1 MTWADSLRTAWAGMW
16 SSKLRALLTMLG
28 VIIGVAA
35 VITLVAIGNGASQ
48 AVASRIETLGTNVLF
63 VTPGPGTPFT
73 TRQVAYIRSNTPV
86 ARVVVP
92 LLNSS
97 GQLSVGTSTLSAPV
111 VGTTPGYQTLGAI
124 HLASGRFLAPADIT
138 LNRDAVVLGAN
149 VSQALFGAGNPV
161 GAHVSLLGQRF
172 TVVGVLQP
180 VGQGPGISQDNSVF
194 IPLPVAQFLLS
205 TQNLSAVLVGATSP
219 TAASQAQDL
228 LTNLYTNRFGS
239 ASSVSVASEDQV
251 LATLSATRATFTN
264 LLAGTALISLVVGGI
279 GIMNIMLVSVTERT
293 REIGVRRAVGAVPE
307 DVVLQFLLEAM
318 VLSLTGGALGV
329 GAGLVLVHLAPL
341 LLKTPAVFT
350 PSAVVLAF
358 VFSTLVGLVF
368 GMYPAVKASHLHPID
383 ALRHSG

>member
-1 MTWADSLRTAWAGMW
+1 MTWLDSLRTAWAGMW

-48 AVASRIETLGTNVLF
+48 TVASRIETLGTNVLF

-73 TRQVAYIRSNTPV
+73 TRQVAYIRDNTPV

-92 LLNSS
+92 MLNSG
-97 GQLSVGTSTLSAPV
+97 GQLSVGTTTLSTTV
-111 VGTTPGYQTLGAI
+111 VGTTPGYQALGAI
-124 HLASGRFLAPADIT
+124 HLAAGRFLAPTDIT
-138 LNRDAVVLGAN
+138 LNRHSAVLGAN

-180 VGQGPGISQDNSVF
+180 VGQGPGTSQDNSVF
-194 IPLPVAQFLLS
+194 IPLPVAQFLLN
-205 TQNLSAVLVGATSP
+205 TQNLSAVLVGASSP

-239 ASSVSVASEDQV
+239 STSVTVASEDQV

-318 VLSLTGGALGV
+318 VMSLTGGALGV
-329 GAGLVLVHLAPL
+329 GVGLVLVHLAPL
-341 LLKTPAVFT
+341 ILKTPAVFT
-350 PSAVVLAF
+350 PSSVVLAF

-368 GMYPAVKASHLHPID
+368 GMYPAIKASHLHPID

>member
-73 TRQVAYIRSNTPV
+73 TRQVAYIRDNTPV

-92 LLNSS
+92 LLNSG
-97 GQLSVGTSTLSAPV
+97 GQLSVGTSTLSALV
-111 VGTTPGYQTLGAI
+111 VGTTPGYQALGAI
-124 HLASGRFLAPADIT
+124 HLAAGRFLAPADLA

-149 VSQALFGAGNPV
+149 VSQALFGGGNPV

-180 VGQGPGISQDNSVF
+180 VGQGPGTSQDNSVF

-205 TQNLSAVLVGATSP
+205 TQKLSAVLVGASSP
-219 TAASQAQDL
+219 LAASQAQDL

-239 ASSVSVASEDQV
+239 ASSVTVASEDQV

-329 GAGLVLVHLAPL
+329 GAGLVMVRLAPL
-341 LLKTPAVFT
+341 FLKTPAVFT

-368 GMYPAVKASHLHPID
+368 GLYPAVKASRLHPID

>member
-73 TRQVAYIRSNTPV
+73 TRQVAYIRDNTPV

-92 LLNSS
+92 LLNSG
-97 GQLSVGTSTLSAPV
+97 GQLSVGTSTLAAPV
-111 VGTTPGYQTLGAI
+111 VGTTPGYQALGAI
-124 HLASGRFLAPADIT
+124 HLAAGRFLVPADIT
-138 LNRDAVVLGAN
+138 FNRDAVVLGAN

-180 VGQGPGISQDNSVF
+180 VGQGPGTSQDNSVF

-205 TQNLSAVLVGATSP
+205 TQNLSAVLVGASSP

-239 ASSVSVASEDQV
+239 ASSVTVASEDQV

-329 GAGLVLVHLAPL
+329 GAGLVMVHLAPL
-341 LLKTPAVFT
+341 FLKTPAVFT

-368 GMYPAVKASHLHPID
+368 GLYPAVKASHLHPID

>member
-1 MTWADSLRTAWAGMW
+1 MTWVDSLRTAWAGMW

-73 TRQVAYIRSNTPV
+73 TRQVAFIRDNTPV

-92 LLNSS
+92 LLNSG
-97 GQLSVGTSTLSAPV
+97 GQLSVGTNTLSAPV
-111 VGTTPGYQTLGAI
+111 VGTTPGYQALGAI
-124 HLASGRFLAPADIT
+124 HLAAGRFLAPADIT
-138 LNRDAVVLGAN
+138 LNRHAVVLGAN
-149 VSQALFGAGNPV
+149 VSQALFGAGDSV

-205 TQNLSAVLVGATSP
+205 TQNLSAVLVGAVSP

-239 ASSVSVASEDQV
+239 STSVTVASEDQV

-318 VLSLTGGALGV
+318 VMSLTGGALGV
-329 GAGLVLVHLAPL
+329 GVGLVLVHLAPL
-341 LLKTPAVFT
+341 ILKTPAVFT
-350 PSAVVLAF
+350 PSSVVLAF

-368 GMYPAVKASHLHPID
+368 GMYPAIKASHLHPID

>member
-73 TRQVAYIRSNTPV
+73 TRQVAYIRDNTPV

-92 LLNSS
+92 LLNSG
-97 GQLSVGTSTLSAPV
+97 GQLSVGTSTLPAPV
-111 VGTTPGYQTLGAI
+111 VGTTPGYQALGAI
-124 HLASGRFLAPADIT
+124 HLAAGRFLAPADIT
-138 LNRDAVVLGAN
+138 FNRDAVVLGAN

-180 VGQGPGISQDNSVF
+180 VGQGPGVSQDNSVF

-205 TQNLSAVLVGATSP
+205 TQNLSAVLVGASSP

-239 ASSVSVASEDQV
+239 ASSVTVASEDQV

-318 VLSLTGGALGV
+318 VMSLTGGALGV
-329 GAGLVLVHLAPL
+329 GVGLVLVHLAPL
-341 LLKTPAVFT
+341 ILKTPAVFT

>member
-1 MTWADSLRTAWAGMW
+1 MTWVDSLRTAWAGMW

-73 TRQVAYIRSNTPV
+73 TRQVAFIRDNTPV

-92 LLNSS
+92 LLNSG
-97 GQLSVGTSTLSAPV
+97 GQLSVGTNTLSAPV
-111 VGTTPGYQTLGAI
+111 VGTTPGYQALGAI
-124 HLASGRFLAPADIT
+124 HLAAGRFLAPADIT
-138 LNRDAVVLGAN
+138 LNRHAVVLGAN
-149 VSQALFGAGNPV
+149 VSQALFGAGDSV

-205 TQNLSAVLVGATSP
+205 TQNLSAVLVGAVSP

-239 ASSVSVASEDQV
+239 STSVTVASEDQV

-318 VLSLTGGALGV
+318 VMSLTGGALGV

-341 LLKTPAVFT
+341 ILKTPAVFT
-350 PSAVVLAF
+350 PSSVVLAF

-368 GMYPAVKASHLHPID
+368 GMYPAIKASHLHPID